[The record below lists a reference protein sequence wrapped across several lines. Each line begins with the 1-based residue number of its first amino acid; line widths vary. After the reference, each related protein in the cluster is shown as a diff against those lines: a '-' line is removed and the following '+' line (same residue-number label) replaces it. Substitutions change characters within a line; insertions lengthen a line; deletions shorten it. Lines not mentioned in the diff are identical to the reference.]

1 MRPPAGSQG
10 GSNHSS
16 APRSAASAARRLGA
30 ASVARLR
37 VLPRRGCPPFPPFRL
52 QVLELGAGCGLC
64 GIVAARLCASGPVL
78 LTDLAP
84 ATMDN
89 LHHNLALNG
98 ARAAARTANAPRTPP
113 TALLL

>member
-1 MRPPAGSQG
+1 M
-10 GSNHSS
+10 
-16 APRSAASAARRLGA
+16 
-30 ASVARLR
+30 
-37 VLPRRGCPPFPPFRL
+37 
-52 QVLELGAGCGLC
+52 LELGAGCGLC